1 MHVRQVW
8 KSQEHISG
16 QEHFDA
22 FVLRWATLAMCNA
35 FFTFGEA
42 RIWLSGHAC
51 VAVVCTRTE
60 QTS

>member
-1 MHVRQVW
+1 MSDRSGKV
-8 KSQEHISG
+8 KSIFLGKSTL
-16 QEHFDA
+16 DA

>member
-1 MHVRQVW
+1 MSDRSGKV
-8 KSQEHISG
+8 KSIFLGKSNL
-16 QEHFDA
+16 DA